1 MLYILRKFSKNNG
14 MLQNLDLLLKLP
26 GSVGRSD
33 ASSVKKFMNSSLQ
46 ISGSWKGWRWTNNRS
61 KQAIWVWQSE
71 EEENIIGPSCDVDDD
86 ANDDDDGSLY

>member
-33 ASSVKKFMNSSLQ
+33 ASSVHEL
-46 ISGSWKGWRWTNNRS
+46 
-61 KQAIWVWQSE
+61 
-71 EEENIIGPSCDVDDD
+71 
-86 ANDDDDGSLY
+86 

>member
-33 ASSVKKFMNSSLQ
+33 ASSDKKFMNSSLQ

-71 EEENIIGPSCDVDDD
+71 EEENIIRPSCDADDD